1 MRRINLLRAHGS
13 PTGHLY
19 SKGCRC
25 VACRGAKRQLDRR
38 YQAAHREQHVEA
50 SRRYNAAHREVVNER
65 CRRYSAAHREE
76 IAERGRRYR
85 KANRDYVV
93 EYRAAHRD
101 EAVACN
107 RRYRAAHRDE
117 YQAYA
122 RNRKARNL
130 AAPGTHTADDV
141 QEQHERQRGRCFW
154 CHEKLTEYHV
164 DHVIPLA
171 GGGGNGI
178 ENIVV
183 SCPRCNLSKGAK
195 HPTDWA
201 GVLC

>member
-101 EAVACN
+101 E
-107 RRYRAAHRDE
+107 

-122 RNRKARNL
+122 RNRKARKL